1 MVDKN
6 NLILESTNQT
16 EEKVVS
22 LCKSIEIIT
31 GFLRKINNIATQTKL
46 LSFNAS
52 IEAAHAGM
60 AGKGFAV
67 VADEITKLSNESS
80 IISKDIADNLNT
92 LKDEAFTT
100 FNTMKVS
107 KDNIQKGID
116 ISNEVSNKFNEIDVV
131 INKINVDINTL
142 SNELDNKLLEPTG
155 EITNNIEHI
164 NNNVQSFNQ
173 AMANISAAS
182 EQVSAVAQELSHSA
196 VELNEVSK
204 GLMIIK

>member
-1 MVDKN
+1 
-6 NLILESTNQT
+6 
-16 EEKVVS
+16 VS

-31 GFLRKINNIATQTKL
+31 GYLRKINNIATQTKL

-52 IEAAHAGM
+52 IEAAHAGV

-80 IISKDIADNLNT
+80 IISTDIADTLNT

-100 FNTMKVS
+100 FNTMKTS
-107 KDNIQKGID
+107 KKTIEEGII
-116 ISNEVSNKFNEIDVV
+116 ISNEVSTKFNEIDSLVY
-131 INKINVDINTL
+131 NINVDIVKLT
-142 SNELDNKLLEPTG
+142 NELDNKLLKPTE
-155 EITNNIEHI
+155 EITKNIEHI
-164 NNNVQSFNQ
+164 NKNVQNYNQ

-196 VELNEVSK
+196 ADLIEVSK
-204 GLMIIK
+204 ELTIIK